1 MSLFISFCS
10 ILCTLWYCW
19 RFILCR
25 YAFSGCILLLSNV
38 NCVILLF
45 CVLWFV
51 LQCHIIE
58 WQWCIAIPNS
68 LQIYRLWFTFLTS
81 RIVFVKMV
89 YFYVKMAVD
98 LRILIPLISIKT
110 LALTFINSI
119 PNLSSV
125 VLRMLFVAKLCRWY
139 TIVCVPLL
147 EPVCVSFFFL
157 AWFCLLVETKINL
170 FVSLILFFASFLLSL

>member
-45 CVLWFV
+45 YVLWFV
-51 LQCHIIE
+51 LQCHIIG

-68 LQIYRLWFTFLTS
+68 SQIYRLWFTFLTS
-81 RIVFVKMV
+81 RVLFVKMV

-98 LRILIPLISIKT
+98 LRILIPLISIKI
-110 LALTFINSI
+110 LILTFINLA
-119 PNLSSV
+119 LSLASV
-125 VLRMLFVAKLCRWY
+125 VLHILFVFKLCCWY
-139 TIVCVPLL
+139 TIVCVSLS
-147 EPVCVSFFFL
+147 ESVCVSFFFL